1 MSGFQSKPLIK
12 RFAIVYPLACLG
24 VGILMII
31 LDNFTDDSSNMGMSF
46 IAVYASGADLGQ
58 QFYKRERRLP
68 TKSECWQL
76 ARMTTVVLIL
86 WSIVFT
92 VIMIMLSPKIAA
104 TLGLVGFIILL
115 LVVGLISLV
124 VLRWFIGLGAKGM
137 IKQEERKARKLAKRK
152 ARQRDNNCS
161 QKF

>member
-1 MSGFQSKPLIK
+1 MNNFQTKPLIK
-12 RFAIVYPLACLG
+12 RFVIIYPLACLG
-24 VGILMII
+24 LGILTII
-31 LDNFTDDSSNMGMSF
+31 LENFTEFSSNIGMSF
-46 IAVYASGADLGQ
+46 ISVYASGADLGQ

-76 ARMTTVVLIL
+76 ARMATVVIIL
-86 WSIVFT
+86 WSILFT
-92 VIMIMLSPKIAA
+92 AILIILSPKIAA
-104 TLGLVGFIILL
+104 TLGLVGFIIVF

-152 ARQRDNNCS
+152 AR
-161 QKF
+161 